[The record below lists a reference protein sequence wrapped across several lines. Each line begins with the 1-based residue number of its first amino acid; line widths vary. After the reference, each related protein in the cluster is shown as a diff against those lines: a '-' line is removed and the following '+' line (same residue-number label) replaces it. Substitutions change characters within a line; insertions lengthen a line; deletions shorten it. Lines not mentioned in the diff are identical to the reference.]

1 MIVNIDN
8 VKFELTDILA
18 TQNNT
23 KGLFTPGNSIS
34 VLLDRHGRIAYL
46 EADINAVSDSF
57 AYLVKAISEE
67 PGSRPFLRLYTTLG
81 DLEDINLAKRATI
94 NNTKIKENDNIETLF
109 KNTNIDNNSVNQLIR
124 YKLNSNGEI
133 QSVKTAQYI
142 DSDELY
148 TTSSIFTRTADLNDS
163 YYNALYRN
171 FPGYARLS
179 ENTIIMS
186 VPESE
191 AFMSEPSHYGIRQFK
206 DMKSETFNKVEL
218 YNLSKDMVAGFAV

>member
-1 MIVNIDN
+1 MPGSIKAYDVLSVIEDKQKENIIIYIAGEEVDGIVTSVSSQSKKMIVNIDN

-94 NNTKIKENDNIETLF
+94 NNTK
-109 KNTNIDNNSVNQLIR
+109 TN
-124 YKLNSNGEI
+124 K
-133 QSVKTAQYI
+133 
-142 DSDELY
+142 
-148 TTSSIFTRTADLNDS
+148 
-163 YYNALYRN
+163 
-171 FPGYARLS
+171 
-179 ENTIIMS
+179 
-186 VPESE
+186 
-191 AFMSEPSHYGIRQFK
+191 
-206 DMKSETFNKVEL
+206 
-218 YNLSKDMVAGFAV
+218 